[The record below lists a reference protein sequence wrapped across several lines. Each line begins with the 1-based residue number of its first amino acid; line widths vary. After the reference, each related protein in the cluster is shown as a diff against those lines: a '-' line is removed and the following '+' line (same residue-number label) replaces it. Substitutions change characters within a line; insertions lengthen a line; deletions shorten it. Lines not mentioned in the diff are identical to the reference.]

1 MFGLKEDGR
10 MRRVLRTTGAALG
23 VAGFLSACSPAGE
36 AAEAD
41 RADGP
46 PAESVAQ
53 AESQPP
59 QDVLDLS
66 QLGVDE
72 GSRMTAV
79 IAVVDFSD
87 FGCVHCATFHV
98 SDYPALYD
106 EFVAGGDV
114 LWKYVPIT
122 LGGFPN
128 GDLAAVS
135 GLCVMDLGPARSF
148 GGIRDRLFEERE
160 AWLSA
165 SPADA
170 RELFIGYAAEFG
182 IERDAFE
189 TCIDSDNARDRIENN
204 NEMARRVGVSATPYF
219 LVQGSPVRGAPPLAD
234 FQRVLRQLVTDARGA
249 QADAPDA

>member
-1 MFGLKEDGR
+1 MIGFAKR
-10 MRRVLRTTGAALG
+10 RRVTWSLR
-23 VAGFLSACSPAGE
+23 VARAVLPLAVVAACSPAGE

-41 RADGP
+41 GA
-46 PAESVAQ
+46 PAEATAQ
-53 AESQPP
+53 SEEAQTPP

-66 QLGVDE
+66 QLGMDE

-87 FGCVHCATFHV
+87 FGCVHCATFHAN
-98 SDYPALYD
+98 DYPALYE
-106 EFVAGGDV
+106 EFVEGGDV

-128 GDLAAVS
+128 GDLAGVS
-135 GLCVMDLGPARSF
+135 GLCVTDLGPARSF
-148 GGIRDRLFEERE
+148 GGMRDRLFEERE
-160 AWLSA
+160 TWLA
-165 SPADA
+165 ATPADA

-182 IERDAFE
+182 IERSAFE
-189 TCIDSDNARDRIENN
+189 ACLDSDSAQDRLENN

-234 FQRVLRQLVTDARGA
+234 FQRVLRQLVSDARAA
-249 QADAPDA
+249 QAETPDA